1 MYIFL
6 FLLNILT
13 SLKISEYTF
22 LKKTPFNQNTDN
34 IIYFILSNEMYFKNM
49 FFIFIKLMLV
59 TIFMYYLFI
68 FVLKNKKIENFKY
81 ETLLKLTEEMISK
94 KINLGYKY
102 LNIKFSFV
110 ISITYFLIYIK
121 PENYNV
127 SLFIMFGML
136 LGIYLYLTRKKIDY
150 NKKALNIILNELNKV
165 GNKENSYGEEY
176 INMPIGIL
184 PKRNLDF
191 FASDKFTFE
200 SSGLSKSKFNELKYY
215 SKIKLVFENNQKPT
229 KEYKIFKD

>member
-1 MYIFL
+1 
-6 FLLNILT
+6 
-13 SLKISEYTF
+13 
-22 LKKTPFNQNTDN
+22 
-34 IIYFILSNEMYFKNM
+34 M

-127 SLFIMFGML
+127 SLFLMFGML

-150 NKKALNIILNELNKV
+150 NKKALNIILHELNKV

>member
-6 FLLNILT
+6 FLLNIFT

-34 IIYFILSNEMYFKNM
+34 IIYFILSNEDHLKSS
-49 FFIFIKLMLV
+49 FFIFIKLMAI
-59 TIFMYYLFI
+59 TFFMHYLFMFI
-68 FVLKNKKIENFKY
+68 LKNKKIENLKY
-81 ETLLKLTEEMISK
+81 ANLLKLTEEMISK

-102 LNIKFSFV
+102 LNIKFSLV

-127 SLFIMFGML
+127 SLFIMFAML
-136 LGIYLYLTRKKIDY
+136 LGIYLLLTRKKIDY
-150 NKKALNIILNELNKV
+150 EKKALNIILHELNKV
-165 GNKENSYGEEY
+165 GKKENIYGQEY
-176 INMPIGIL
+176 LNMPIAII

-191 FASDKFTFE
+191 FASDKFSFE
-200 SSGLSKSKFNELKYY
+200 TAGIPKQKFNELKYY
-215 SKIKLVFENNQKPT
+215 AKIKLVFENNQKPT
-229 KEYKIFKD
+229 KEFKIFKY